1 MAGNFNS
8 RGYQGAREL
17 ALENSLRTIAMIF
30 CGLEDNRGKALK

>member
-8 RGYQGAREL
+8 RSYQGAGEL

-30 CGLEDNRGKALK
+30 

>member
-17 ALENSLRTIAMIF
+17 ALENSLPTIAMIF
-30 CGLEDNRGKALK
+30 WPGG

>member
-8 RGYQGAREL
+8 RGYQDACEL

-30 CGLEDNRGKALK
+30 WPGG